1 MMLAYFP
8 DLRAHAGERPAHN
21 RRLVAFLL
29 ALLIEGLLVLVLL
42 TLNQR
47 ATDPKKAERAPL
59 SFQLIP
65 ASEKGGGSPAPKPV
79 PAPRAEPQPPKPET
93 RVDVTPVPVPPPIPT
108 PTEPKPMPPTKDLF
122 PDLVRLDKD
131 TLSAADI
138 GAIPSAPGSANN
150 GRGKDSVAAYGPGA
164 GPGGEPLYNAE
175 WVREPT
181 RAELAYYLPPIRE
194 SGWALIACKTVP
206 GNRVDNCRTMGESP
220 LGSGLSR
227 GFRQAAWQFRVYPPR
242 IGGKP
247 IIGAWVRI
255 YYELTVTPAK
265 R

>member
-1 MMLAYFP
+1 MLSASFRS
-8 DLRAHAGERPAHN
+8 RAGRDRSSF
-21 RRLVAFLL
+21 RRRFFALLL
-29 ALLIEGLLVLVLL
+29 AILVEGLLVVVLL
-42 TLNQR
+42 TLNARQNAPEKLDR
-47 ATDPKKAERAPL
+47 DPL

-65 ASEKGGGSPAPKPV
+65 APEKGGGNPAPEPSRAARGKPQPKSV
-79 PAPRAEPQPPKPET
+79 VEAPAPLPP
-93 RVDVTPVPVPPPIPT
+93 VVPPPQPA
-108 PTEPKPMPPTKDLF
+108 PPPKADPF
-122 PDLVRLDKD
+122 PDLVRVDKD
-131 TLSAADI
+131 TLASADI
-138 GAIPSAPGSANN
+138 GRIAPSRTQGADGPNA
-150 GRGKDSVAAYGPGA
+150 GKDSAAAYGPGA

-181 RAELAYYLPPIRE
+181 KAELAFYLPPIKE

-227 GFRQAAWQFRVYPPR
+227 GFREAAWQFRVYPPR

-255 YYELTVTPAK
+255 YYQLTVTKAK
-265 R
+265 S

>member
-1 MMLAYFP
+1 MMLASFS
-8 DLRAHAGERPAHN
+8 LRARRERSPL
-21 RRLVAFLL
+21 RRRLL
-29 ALLIEGLLVLVLL
+29 ALLLAFIIEGLLVIVLL
-42 TLNQR
+42 TLNSRQ
-47 ATDPKKAERAPL
+47 DVPDKVERAPL

-65 ASEKGGGSPAPKPV
+65 APEKGGGSPAPKPA
-79 PAPRAEPQPPKPET
+79 PAKPAKPKANPE
-93 RVDVTPVPVPPPIPT
+93 RVDVTEVPAPPTAPPPPQ
-108 PTEPKPMPPTKDLF
+108 PAPPKKDLF
-122 PDLVRLDKD
+122 PDLVRVDKD
-131 TLSAADI
+131 TLSSADI
-138 GAIPSAPGSANN
+138 GKIAPSRTEGGGGS
-150 GRGKDSVAAYGPGA
+150 GKDSVAAYGPGA

-181 RAELAYYLPPIRE
+181 QAELAFYLPPIRE

-247 IIGAWVRI
+247 QIGAWVRI
-255 YYELTVTPAK
+255 YYQLTVTKAK
-265 R
+265 Q